1 MSDERKV
8 STTHLGQFTHGHAER
23 IAAEL
28 EERGIVWWY
37 KQPGFL
43 SSVWEFGVR
52 LFVDREHLEEAREI
66 ARRTAAP
73 SPGADDPDAEA

>member
-1 MSDERKV
+1 MNDGRRV
-8 STTHLGQFTHGHAER
+8 STTYLGQFTHAHAER

-28 EERGIVWWY
+28 EERGIAWWY

-52 LFVDREHLEEAREI
+52 LFVDRDRLDEAREI
-66 ARRTAAP
+66 ADRTAAASGP
-73 SPGADDPDAEA
+73 APDADA